1 MKVFMVSEECHGF
14 IFLAATF
21 EAAKRELIKSKWVSR
36 YSPIWFV
43 NANEEYGGDNTDLDT
58 VYGDNWEKAFMVMN
72 AEQLENMGFLIHEET
87 VYE

>member
-36 YSPIWFV
+36 YNPIWF
-43 NANEEYGGDNTDLDT
+43 
-58 VYGDNWEKAFMVMN
+58 
-72 AEQLENMGFLIHEET
+72 
-87 VYE
+87 